1 MSYTNTFIRI
11 SADCPVAHSVVPEP
25 RGGQK
30 TVPQLQ
36 YELLASEP
44 YRYTGDDVI
53 WEVHVRHKQIPD
65 DELAAH
71 AGEIRQQLFC
81 KPHPCLRASMLP
93 KKYGW
98 GVHYDEQGRIALYG
112 AQAPEYQRF
121 VQPDSGVTVLNAM
134 RNKKAS

>member
-11 SADCPVAHSVVPEP
+11 SADCPVEASVVPEP
-25 RGGQK
+25 RAGQK
-30 TVPQLQ
+30 TVPLLQ
-36 YELLASEP
+36 YELLASAP

-53 WEVHVRHKQIPD
+53 YEVHVRHKQIAD
-65 DELAAH
+65 DELAARG
-71 AGEIRQQLFC
+71 GEIRAELFS

-112 AQAPEYQRF
+112 AESPEYQRF
-121 VQPDSGVTVLNAM
+121 LQPDSGVTVLNAM